1 MNERTFKA
9 LEYEKIIKMISERA
23 FSPLAKEEILNLIPT
38 DNVYFIK
45 DKLEE
50 LDELFKFIIKYG
62 NIPINAYINNALS
75 LDKAK
80 KGGLLNTRNF
90 LDINVSI
97 RCARDVKKHIFEA
110 INQDERNE
118 REFERLD
125 DLAKNL
131 EEFRELSRK
140 IEDIIIDVDLI
151 SDKASS
157 ELYDIRR
164 GIRNNNAKIKEKLN
178 EMISSSKYKKYLSE
192 SIITFRNNRYVI
204 PVKSQFKG
212 EVKGIVHDVSSTG
225 ASVYIEPQSI
235 VSLNNRIKEL
245 EVRESEEIER
255 ILRKLSDMVALRA
268 EDLITNENILVFL
281 DVLNAKAKFSIE
293 HDCFKPN
300 ISEDESINLRGA
312 RHLLLDKKK
321 VIPSDIV
328 LEREYLS
335 LIITGPNTGGK
346 TVCLKTIGLCA
357 LLCQSGL
364 FIPAKENSTIP
375 IFDKIYADIGDEQSI
390 AQSLSTFSAHMTNIV
405 DILNNANE
413 NTLVLLDELGAGT
426 DPTEGAALA
435 GAILDKLRSIGSR
448 VFATTHYS
456 EIKEYALM
464 KRDVM
469 NASMEFNVETLSPTY
484 KLILGI
490 PGKSNA
496 FEISRKLGLD
506 KGVLNNAKKYLSNE
520 NKDFEELI
528 ASLNEKV
535 NVLEEEKRKNKEILE
550 ENIVKNE
557 EIKKKE
563 EKINE
568 TASKIMLDAS
578 LEAKNILLNAK
589 RESKKI
595 IDELNNLQ
603 QSANKEEIK
612 KEVTQAKKKIREEE
626 KILNSYIPSHK
637 IVKEEVNENKESD
650 FEKGEEVFI
659 RSLNQNAMILGFD
672 GKGKVFVQ
680 AGIIKTKIPLSQ
692 IEHTNK
698 KEKEIQ
704 KTLYSFSSKKAK
716 EISASLDLRGMYGDD
731 AVLKVEKYLD
741 DAYLANLNT
750 VTIIHGRGMGV
761 LKERVTQVLKHH
773 PYVKKYRFG
782 GVGEGGDGASIV
794 TLK

>member
-1 MNERTFKA
+1 
-9 LEYEKIIKMISERA
+9 
-23 FSPLAKEEILNLIPT
+23 
-38 DNVYFIK
+38 
-45 DKLEE
+45 
-50 LDELFKFIIKYG
+50 
-62 NIPINAYINNALS
+62 
-75 LDKAK
+75 
-80 KGGLLNTRNF
+80 
-90 LDINVSI
+90 
-97 RCARDVKKHIFEA
+97 
-110 INQDERNE
+110 
-118 REFERLD
+118 
-125 DLAKNL
+125 
-131 EEFRELSRK
+131 
-140 IEDIIIDVDLI
+140 
-151 SDKASS
+151 
-157 ELYDIRR
+157 
-164 GIRNNNAKIKEKLN
+164 
-178 EMISSSKYKKYLSE
+178 
-192 SIITFRNNRYVI
+192 
-204 PVKSQFKG
+204 
-212 EVKGIVHDVSSTG
+212 
-225 ASVYIEPQSI
+225 
-235 VSLNNRIKEL
+235 
-245 EVRESEEIER
+245 
-255 ILRKLSDMVALRA
+255 
-268 EDLITNENILVFL
+268 
-281 DVLNAKAKFSIE
+281 
-293 HDCFKPN
+293 
-300 ISEDESINLRGA
+300 
-312 RHLLLDKKK
+312 
-321 VIPSDIV
+321 
-328 LEREYLS
+328 
-335 LIITGPNTGGK
+335 
-346 TVCLKTIGLCA
+346 
-357 LLCQSGL
+357 
-364 FIPAKENSTIP
+364 
-375 IFDKIYADIGDEQSI
+375 
-390 AQSLSTFSAHMTNIV
+390 
-405 DILNNANE
+405 
-413 NTLVLLDELGAGT
+413 
-426 DPTEGAALA
+426 
-435 GAILDKLRSIGSR
+435 
-448 VFATTHYS
+448 
-456 EIKEYALM
+456 
-464 KRDVM
+464 
-469 NASMEFNVETLSPTY
+469 MEFNVETLSPTY

-716 EISASLDLRGMYGDD
+716 EISASLDLRG
-731 AVLKVEKYLD
+731 
-741 DAYLANLNT
+741 
-750 VTIIHGRGMGV
+750 
-761 LKERVTQVLKHH
+761 
-773 PYVKKYRFG
+773 
-782 GVGEGGDGASIV
+782 IV
-794 TLK
+794 